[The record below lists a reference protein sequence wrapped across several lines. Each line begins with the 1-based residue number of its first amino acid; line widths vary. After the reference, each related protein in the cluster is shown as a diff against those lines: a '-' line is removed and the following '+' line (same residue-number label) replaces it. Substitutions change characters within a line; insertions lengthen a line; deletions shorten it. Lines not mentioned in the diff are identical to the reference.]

1 MLESITLYK
10 SMSYY
15 LNVVL
20 IIIIF
25 ILLMV
30 NRKIESELDLF
41 DLIKLYEI
49 GEDDSIRS
57 VIDIRKSNGETCKI
71 TTEFPDDRYKGEQ
84 KMKKRVMRKGDC
96 I

>member
-1 MLESITLYK
+1 MLESTLYK

-71 TTEFPDDRYKGEQ
+71 TTECPDDRYKGDQ